1 MVRNLMMIFG
11 LSLAVAAF
19 GCSDDDNNTGGA
31 GGDGGSGGSGGSA
44 PSTAPACDNTD
55 DLAAIASGQPEEV
68 LSIACGTAVVAT
80 PGLCDPDAT
89 GMNGCYQDGNE
100 GALDGTTLSTE
111 CSYCYAELTCCTFV
125 KCSVLA
131 DPPSDPPGNCAGP
144 PTPGSDC
151 QACLDRECQPAF
163 DTCGEG
169 AGGTGGDPTDPA

>member
-19 GCSDDDNNTGGA
+19 GCSDDDTTNPGGA
-31 GGDGGSGGSGGSA
+31 GGDGGSAGSGGSGGSGTG
-44 PSTAPACDNTD
+44 TAPACDNTD

-111 CSYCYAELTCCTFV
+111 CSYCYAELHV
-125 KCSVLA
+125 
-131 DPPSDPPGNCAGP
+131 
-144 PTPGSDC
+144 
-151 QACLDRECQPAF
+151 R
-163 DTCGEG
+163 
-169 AGGTGGDPTDPA
+169 